1 MRVQQVGSKR
11 DRSRFL
17 RLPWRIY
24 AGDPHWVPPLLAGMK
39 DKLDARR
46 HPFFKHAEAA
56 SFLAYRE
63 GDPEPVGRITAL
75 IDRNHNEAHQDRTGF
90 FGLFECLNDT
100 EAARALVD
108 AAADWCAAR
117 GMDTLRG
124 PMNLSMNDE
133 CAMLLEGFDG
143 PPVVMMPYNPRYY
156 LDLMADCGMVKAK
169 DLYAFKVL
177 ADKAGRE
184 RVQAA
189 LARLTN
195 LEEFA
200 FRPISKKS
208 LVEDALK
215 AADIYNRG
223 WARNWGFVP
232 WTEDEM
238 KHMARDLVRFADL
251 DLVLLAEH
259 KGRAVGFAFALPD
272 LNQVLI
278 KIRNGRL
285 LPFGIF
291 RLLLGRKR
299 ITGVRALVFG
309 IVPEH
314 LHTGLAYILYDKL
327 GRAITAKGYTWCEL
341 SWQLE
346 DNQAINKFAASI
358 GGEVYRKYRIWE
370 KPIPAKG
377 A

>member
-1 MRVQQVGSKR
+1 MR
-11 DRSRFL
+11 RFL

-24 AGDPHWVPPLLAGMK
+24 AGDPNWVPPLLVGLK

-46 HPFFKHAEAA
+46 HPFFEHAEAA
-56 SFLAYRE
+56 SFLACRD
-63 GDPEPVGRITAL
+63 GDGEPVGRITA
-75 IDRNHNEAHQDRTGF
+75 IVDRAHNEAHQDRTGF
-90 FGLFECLNDT
+90 FGLFECLDDP

-108 AAADWCAAR
+108 AAAAWCAER
-117 GMDTLRG
+117 GRDTLRG

-156 LDLMADCGMVKAK
+156 LDLMAGCGLAKAK
-169 DLYAFKVL
+169 DLYAFRVD
-177 ADKAGRE
+177 AAGAGWDRA
-184 RVQAA
+184 RSA
-189 LARLTN
+189 LAKLPN
-195 LEEFA
+195 LDEFT

-208 LVEDALK
+208 LLEDALK
-215 AADIYNRG
+215 VARVYNSG
-223 WARNWGFVP
+223 WSKNWGFVP
-232 WTEDEM
+232 WTDAEIG
-238 KHMARDLVRFADL
+238 HMARDLVRFADL

-259 KGRAVGFAFALPD
+259 KGNPVAFAFGLPD

-278 KIRNGRL
+278 KNRNGRL

-309 IVPEH
+309 VMPEYM
-314 LHTGLAYILYDKL
+314 HTGLAYALYDRF
-327 GRAITAKGYTWCEL
+327 GRAIIDKGFKWCEL

-358 GGEVYRKYRIWE
+358 GASVYRRYRIWE

-377 A
+377 ASRA